1 MAGLLYKDFI
11 GIKGKRIVWILTGCT
26 VLILILRFVFP
37 KNELGDFF
45 LMMPPMLLV
54 VYGITLPSMW
64 TAAICRNDERSKTRQ
79 YIGALPLDRNAYI
92 ASKYIFIGIAVYI
105 LFSLETLWIIIFMS
119 AAGDNRSSEVVAAVS
134 PLLMMFCGL
143 SLLLVS
149 IELPFY
155 LTLGVK
161 KGSILRIAIAEG
173 AAFLAIAYL
182 LFGNLKIFE
191 NFDIYVFADWC
202 EKHLVTVTLI
212 SILSPVA
219 DIFIFWLSYRIVC
232 RINKAGGG
240 I

>member
-1 MAGLLYKDFI
+1 
-11 GIKGKRIVWILTGCT
+11 
-26 VLILILRFVFP
+26 
-37 KNELGDFF
+37 
-45 LMMPPMLLV
+45 
-54 VYGITLPSMW
+54 
-64 TAAICRNDERSKTRQ
+64 
-79 YIGALPLDRNAYI
+79 
-92 ASKYIFIGIAVYI
+92 
-105 LFSLETLWIIIFMS
+105 MS
-119 AAGDNRSSEVVAAVS
+119 AAGDNRASEVVDAVS